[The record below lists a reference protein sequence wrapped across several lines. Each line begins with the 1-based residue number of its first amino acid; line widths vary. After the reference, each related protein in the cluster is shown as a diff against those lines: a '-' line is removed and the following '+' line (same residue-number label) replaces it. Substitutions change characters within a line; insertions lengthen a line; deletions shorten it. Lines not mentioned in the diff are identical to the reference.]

1 MRVRV
6 EFRYNSG
13 TGEVEL
19 FQVDDLGRT
28 TQVQDHDAAH
38 DEITFAIGQVLERRP
53 GVEEV
58 VDTGH
63 GAAPVRAPEP
73 DDPEEV
79 QRRERA
85 QE

>member
-1 MRVRV
+1 MRVKV
-6 EFRYNSG
+6 EFRYNSE

-28 TQVQDHDAAH
+28 TRVRDHDAAH
-38 DEITFAIGQVLERRP
+38 DEIAFALGQVLERRP

-73 DDPEEV
+73 DDPEAV
-79 QRRERA
+79 RRRERA
-85 QE
+85 RE